1 MLLLYNN
8 EKRLARDSFLSKA
21 NLQCLKKNLYH
32 IFFAKSSPTVSQ
44 VGELF
49 LVLGLCALP
58 DGCGVNNTLESWY
71 PDAHNSA
78 LKTTK
83 KNEIQS
89 ANKIT
94 LLSAWIY
101 SVFFHH
107 YVPQTFQ
114 ILTAWSTHTHTHAH
128 APLRYKK
135 WLHLH
140 LSVWLS
146 SKWRLG
152 DLWSICSD
160 RCFSLHSQI
169 WKQLFFFLK
178 TYTYIH
184 KETDIS
190 TQYPHC
196 SPQGYMLQCFN
207 WEK

>member
-1 MLLLYNN
+1 MKFRVLIKSLCSLRKYI
-8 EKRLARDSFLSKA
+8 
-21 NLQCLKKNLYH
+21 Q
-32 IFFAKSSPTVSQ
+32 FFST
-44 VGELF
+44 
-49 LVLGLCALP
+49 
-58 DGCGVNNTLESWY
+58 
-71 PDAHNSA
+71 
-78 LKTTK
+78 
-83 KNEIQS
+83 
-89 ANKIT
+89 
-94 LLSAWIY
+94 
-101 SVFFHH
+101 H

-114 ILTAWSTHTHTHAH
+114 ILTAWSTHTHTHTHTHAH
-128 APLRYKK
+128 THTRHTHTRHTHTRTHTHTHTHTHKHAHTRYKK

-140 LSVWLS
+140 LFIWLS

-196 SPQGYMLQCFN
+196 SPQGYTLQCFN
-207 WEK
+207 WKK